1 MSCDQNLTALRGAI
15 VFYFLLHKQ
24 LVFLLRFLLSSQEF
38 IKMMSVCF
46 FVLIFLAGKTED
58 KKDLED
64 NCCWECKFDSMNKNV
79 NLSSELNWKM
89 VLYQT
94 GHMRTKFLVNKRG
107 EQGCS
112 SSKENTS
119 EPLEVWIYMAQD
131 QASSIYG
138 SSSFGLLSF
147 AIMNILDDVT
157 SLRFLFPELF
167 KRKDL
172 ENEVNNSISCVFRQ
186 TSRWWQTSNESNG
199 LCANGLE
206 AITSPYFY
214 IKEVDNFTQNKPFLS
229 YIWWKSN
236 VAVYAGLTN
245 PDGNSQTAAKNGQH
259 RQIIEGWR
267 YVVLSVLSHVVGIYF
282 TLYGVYYVMCKFQS
296 NVSTVEIPETPISA
310 ISPADRTEEV
320 EILALTYQPNRAPK
334 VPVTP
339 GQPTPTLQEDVV
351 KRENVLNRA
360 VKDDTTFGE
369 TVTSIQE
376 RGRYCVE
383 ESKLVDGLG
392 KSTKNF
398 RRSHSSIPSIS
409 PGSFNAPQSS
419 SIVNLFPDADSISP
433 IQSGDSVAEASTLNQ
448 ETQAQAR
455 LRDNRKRKLVRVIN
469 LPGDFS
475 SVGLTS
481 FISNTLLKSKYVGYV
496 NLSVFISGPL
506 FFALFLDFLCLP
518 RVLFRSAPSLI
529 STSLTKSV
537 LLYIFQ
543 KSPKMLVC
551 CVVYIIRCGCLCFCK
566 PSRKTWV
573 SGFVDRKHVLCFL
586 RGCYVAQLFFSK
598 YASSACHECKE
609 GQLACLQEINI
620 AENLR
625 RNFQGLDQVIM
636 KVWKDVFG
644 SALADANK
652 STSHTN
658 NDNYNDNDNN
668 GSTFKFTNNYGYSV
682 CCNIGNSIG
691 AALCYIFKFILFLIL
706 CILDLALSSPIVSF
720 CFLRVWFSVYSGKI
734 NRYKQFLF
742 LLVEFFFINSSVAW
756 AVYTSFCCSVSLE
769 VAVSSL
775 FMTGAKYFIETLSTY
790 ATIILFW
797 YVVLGYYRS
806 FTDKYNN
813 LDLLLFNTCI
823 ADHKEQLEQYQR
835 GDEKV
840 YFPEDLVMS
849 VHKLI
854 PLGDSIR
861 SLVQSLM
868 SCFVSFI
875 FMMLGLTGTELPNTQ
890 ILPVAVTIMAI
901 VPPALKWLFTD
912 NGKLKELNDKKL
924 EQTVKKL
931 VQEYFKQKKD

>member
-1 MSCDQNLTALRGAI
+1 
-15 VFYFLLHKQ
+15 
-24 LVFLLRFLLSSQEF
+24 
-38 IKMMSVCF
+38 MMSVCF

-119 EPLEVWIYMAQD
+119 EPLEVWIDMAQD

-236 VAVYAGLTN
+236 VAVYAGLTS

-310 ISPADRTEEV
+310 ISPADRTEELENSSQNASKQDV
-320 EILALTYQPNRAPK
+320 DAMLPPIHLLNGGEGVQSALAPQPDRAAK

-339 GQPTPTLQEDVV
+339 GQPRPTHQEDSV
-351 KRENVLNRA
+351 KKENVLNRA
-360 VKDDTTFGE
+360 VKDYPTLLVPD
-369 TVTSIQE
+369 TVTPIQE
-376 RGRYCVE
+376 QGRNYVD
-383 ESKLVDGLG
+383 ESELVDGLLR
-392 KSTKNF
+392 STKNF
-398 RRSHSSIPSIS
+398 RRSHSRIPSIS
-409 PGSFNAPQSS
+409 PGSFNTPQSS
-419 SIVNLFPDADSISP
+419 SIIEMESASGKTLP
-433 IQSGDSVAEASTLNQ
+433 IQSDDSVAEASTLNQ
-448 ETQAQAR
+448 ETQPQAR
-455 LRDNRKRKLVRVIN
+455 LRDNRQKKLVRVIN

-518 RVLFRSAPSLI
+518 RVLFRSSPSLI

-551 CVVYIIRCGCLCFCK
+551 CVVYIIRCGFLCFCK
-566 PSRKTWV
+566 PSSNTWV
-573 SGFVDRKHVLCFL
+573 PGFVFRKHVLCFV
-586 RGCYVAQLFFSK
+586 RSCYVAQLFFSK
-598 YASSACHECKE
+598 YASSACCECKE

-620 AENLR
+620 PENLR
-625 RNFQGLDQVIM
+625 RNFQGPDQVIM

-658 NDNYNDNDNN
+658 NDNYNYNDDN
-668 GSTFKFTNNYGYSV
+668 GSTSKFTNNGYSV
-682 CCNIGNSIG
+682 CCSIGNYIG

-706 CILDLALSSPIVSF
+706 CTLDLALSSPIVSF
-720 CFLRVWFSVYSGKI
+720 CFLRVWFSVYSDKI

-742 LLVEFFFINSSVAW
+742 ILVEFFFINCSVAG
-756 AVYTSFCCSVSLE
+756 AVYISFCCSVSLE
-769 VAVSSL
+769 VAVASL
-775 FMTGAKYFIETLSTY
+775 FVTGAKYFIETLLTY

-797 YVVLGYYRS
+797 YVALGYYRS
-806 FTDKYNN
+806 FTDEYNN
-813 LDLLLFNTCI
+813 LDLMLYKTCI

-835 GDEKV
+835 DDGKV

-854 PLGDSIR
+854 PLGDNIR
-861 SLVQSLM
+861 SLIKTLM
-868 SCFVSFI
+868 YCFVSFI
-875 FMMLGLTGTELPNTQ
+875 LMMSGLTGTELPNTT
-890 ILPVAVTIMAI
+890 ILSGAVTVMAI
-901 VPPALKWLFTD
+901 VPPVLKWLFSD
-912 NGKLKELNDKKL
+912 EEKFKELKDADL
-924 EQTVKKL
+924 EQIVKTH
-931 VQEYFKQKKD
+931 VQEYFKEKKD

>member
-15 VFYFLLHKQ
+15 VFYFLLYKQ

-38 IKMMSVCF
+38 IKMMSVFF

-112 SSKENTS
+112 SSKENQS
-119 EPLEVWIYMAQD
+119 EPLEVWFYMAQD

-245 PDGNSQTAAKNGQH
+245 RDGNSQTAAKNGQH

-296 NVSTVEIPETPISA
+296 NVSTVEIPETPISE

-320 EILALTYQPNRAPK
+320 EILAPTYQPYRAPK
-334 VPVTP
+334 VPMTP
-339 GQPTPTLQEDVV
+339 GQSRPTLQEDVV

-360 VKDDTTFGE
+360 VKDDTPFDE
-369 TVTSIQE
+369 TVTPIQE

-383 ESKLVDGLG
+383 ESKLVLG

-409 PGSFNAPQSS
+409 SGSFNAPQSS
-419 SIVNLFPDADSISP
+419 SIVNLFPDADPISP

-448 ETQAQAR
+448 KTQAQAH
-455 LRDNRKRKLVRVIN
+455 LGDNRKRKLVRVIN

-481 FISNTLLKSKYVGYV
+481 FISNTLLKSKYAGYV

-518 RVLFRSAPSLI
+518 RVLFRSTPSLI

-551 CVVYIIRCGCLCFCK
+551 CVVYIIRCVFLCFCK
-566 PSRKTWV
+566 PSSNTWV
-573 SGFVDRKHVLCFL
+573 PGFVFRKHVLCFL

-598 YASSACHECKE
+598 YASSACRECKE
-609 GQLACLQEINI
+609 GQLACLQELNI
-620 AENLR
+620 PENIR
-625 RNFQGLDQVIM
+625 RNFQGPDQVIM

-658 NDNYNDNDNN
+658 NDNYNYNDDN
-668 GSTFKFTNNYGYSV
+668 GSTSKFTNNGYSV
-682 CCNIGNSIG
+682 CCNIGNYIG

-706 CILDLALSSPIVSF
+706 CTLDLALSSPIVSF
-720 CFLRVWFSVYSGKI
+720 CFLRVWFSVYSDKI

-742 LLVEFFFINSSVAW
+742 ILVEFFFINCSVAG
-756 AVYTSFCCSVSLE
+756 AVYISFCCSVSLE
-769 VAVSSL
+769 VAVASL
-775 FMTGAKYFIETLSTY
+775 FVTGAKYFIETLLTY

-797 YVVLGYYRS
+797 YVALGYYRS
-806 FTDKYNN
+806 FTDEYNN
-813 LDLLLFNTCI
+813 LDLMLYKTCI

-835 GDEKV
+835 DDGKV

-854 PLGDSIR
+854 PLGDNIR
-861 SLVQSLM
+861 SLIKTLM
-868 SCFVSFI
+868 YCFVSFI
-875 FMMLGLTGTELPNTQ
+875 LMMSGLTGTELPNTT
-890 ILPVAVTIMAI
+890 ILSGAVTVMAI
-901 VPPALKWLFTD
+901 VPPVLKWLFSD
-912 NGKLKELNDKKL
+912 EEKFKELKDADL
-924 EQTVKKL
+924 EQIVKTH
-931 VQEYFKQKKD
+931 VQEYFKEKKD

>member
-1 MSCDQNLTALRGAI
+1 
-15 VFYFLLHKQ
+15 
-24 LVFLLRFLLSSQEF
+24 
-38 IKMMSVCF
+38 MMSVCF
-46 FVLIFLAGKTED
+46 LVLIFLAGKTED
-58 KKDLED
+58 KKYLED

-89 VLYQT
+89 VFYQT
-94 GHMRTKFLVNKRG
+94 GHMRTKFLVNKRV

-131 QASSIYG
+131 QASSIHG

-172 ENEVNNSISCVFRQ
+172 KNEVNNSISCVFRQ

-214 IKEVDNFTQNKPFLS
+214 IKEVDNFTQKKPFLS

-259 RQIIEGWR
+259 RQIIIEGWR

-282 TLYGVYYVMCKFQS
+282 TLYGVYYVICKFQS
-296 NVSTVEIPETPISA
+296 NVSTVEIPETPIGA
-310 ISPADRTEEV
+310 TSPDDQTMPPIHSLVGGEGV
-320 EILALTYQPNRAPK
+320 QLALIHQPDRAAK

-339 GQPTPTLQEDVV
+339 AQPRPTLQEDSV
-351 KRENVLNRA
+351 KEEIVLNRA
-360 VKDDTTFGE
+360 VKDDPTLLIPE
-369 TVTSIQE
+369 IVTPIQE
-376 RGRYCVE
+376 QGRNCDDGSE
-383 ESKLVDGLG
+383 LVDGLVR
-392 KSTKNF
+392 STKNF
-398 RRSHSSIPSIS
+398 RRSHSCIPRIS
-409 PGSFNAPQSS
+409 PGSFNTPQSS
-419 SIVNLFPDADSISP
+419 SIVNLFPDADSISL
-433 IQSGDSVAEASTLNQ
+433 IQSGDLVAEASTLNQ

-518 RVLFRSAPSLI
+518 RVLFRSTPSLI

-573 SGFVDRKHVLCFL
+573 PGFVVRKHILCFL

-620 AENLR
+620 PENLR
-625 RNFQGLDQVIM
+625 RNFQSLDQIIM

-644 SALADANK
+644 SALADANQ
-652 STSHTN
+652 STSPTN
-658 NDNYNDNDNN
+658 NDNYNDNDND
-668 GSTFKFTNNYGYSV
+668 GRTFKFTNNGYSV
-682 CCNIGNSIG
+682 CCNIGNYIG
-691 AALCYIFKFILFLIL
+691 AAFCYIFKFILFLIL

-720 CFLRVWFSVYSGKI
+720 CFLRVWFSVCSGTI

-742 LLVEFFFINSSVAW
+742 LLVEFLFITCSVAW

-769 VAVSSL
+769 VAVASL

-813 LDLLLFNTCI
+813 VDLLLFNTCI

-835 GDEKV
+835 GDGKV

-861 SLVQSLM
+861 SLIRTLM

-875 FMMLGLTGTELPNTQ
+875 FMMLGLTGTELPNIQ
-890 ILPVAVTIMAI
+890 ILPVAFSLMAI
-901 VPPALKWLFTD
+901 VPPVLKWLFSD
-912 NGKLKELNDKKL
+912 GGKFKELKDAEL
-924 EQTVKKL
+924 EQIVKTH

>member
-1 MSCDQNLTALRGAI
+1 
-15 VFYFLLHKQ
+15 
-24 LVFLLRFLLSSQEF
+24 
-38 IKMMSVCF
+38 MMSVCF

-58 KKDLED
+58 KKDLGD

-107 EQGCS
+107 KQGCS

-245 PDGNSQTAAKNGQH
+245 PDGNSQTSAKNGQH
-259 RQIIEGWR
+259 REIIEGWR
-267 YVVLSVLSHVVGIYF
+267 YVVLSVLTHVVGIFF
-282 TLYGVYYVMCKFQS
+282 TLYGVYYVMCKFRS
-296 NVSTVEIPETPISA
+296 NVSTVEIPETPVSA
-310 ISPADRTEEV
+310 ISPADQTEELENSSQNASKQDV
-320 EILALTYQPNRAPK
+320 DAVLPVAPVHLLNGGEGVQFALTYQPDRAAK
-334 VPVTP
+334 VPVTA
-339 GQPTPTLQEDVV
+339 GQPRPTLQEDSV
-351 KRENVLNRA
+351 KKENVLNRA
-360 VKDDTTFGE
+360 VKDDPTLLVPE
-369 TVTSIQE
+369 TLTPIQE
-376 RGRYCVE
+376 QGGNCVD
-383 ESKLVDGLG
+383 ESELVDGLVR
-392 KSTKNF
+392 STKNF
-398 RRSHSSIPSIS
+398 RRSHSSIPRVS
-409 PGSFNAPQSS
+409 PGSFNIPQSS
-419 SIVNLFPDADSISP
+419 SIVDVFPIVDSMSP
-433 IQSGDSVAEASTLNQ
+433 IQSGESVAEASTLNQ

-506 FFALFLDFLCLP
+506 FFVLFLDFLCLP
-518 RVLFRSAPSLI
+518 RVLFRSTPSLI

-543 KSPKMLVC
+543 KSPKMLFC
-551 CVVYIIRCGCLCFCK
+551 CVVYIIRCGFLCFCK

-573 SGFVDRKHVLCFL
+573 PGFVFRKHVLCFL
-586 RGCYVAQLFFSK
+586 RSCYVAQLFFSK
-598 YASSACHECKE
+598 YASSACHECKQ

-620 AENLR
+620 PENLR
-625 RNFQGLDQVIM
+625 RNFQSPDQVIM

-658 NDNYNDNDNN
+658 NDNYNDNDKN
-668 GSTFKFTNNYGYSV
+668 GSTFKFTNNGYSV
-682 CCNIGNSIG
+682 CCNICNYIG

-706 CILDLALSSPIVSF
+706 CILDLALSTPIVSF
-720 CFLRVWFSVYSGKI
+720 CFARVWFLVYSGKI
-734 NRYKQFLF
+734 NRYTQFL
-742 LLVEFFFINSSVAW
+742 LILVEFFFINCSVAG
-756 AVYTSFCCSVSLE
+756 AVYVSLCCFVSLE
-769 VAVSSL
+769 VAVASL

-835 GDEKV
+835 GDGKD

-854 PLGDSIR
+854 PLGESIR
-861 SLVQSLM
+861 SLIQTLI
-868 SCFVSFI
+868 SCFFSFM

-890 ILPVAVTIMAI
+890 ILPAALTVMAI

-912 NGKLKELNDKKL
+912 NGKRKELKDKKL
-924 EQTVKKL
+924 EQTVKKH
-931 VQEYFKQKKD
+931 VHEYFKQKKD